1 VRRAYQSDTDV
12 ANIGFEAAVQF
23 VAILD
28 GAIAVLLA
36 LLQIIEIYLD
46 IGEKPRKRSL
56 RSLARR
62 QKRSEQMERIN

>member
-28 GAIAVLLA
+28 GTIAVLLA
-36 LLQIIEIYLD
+36 VLQIIKTYLD
-46 IGEKPRKRSL
+46 IGEKLVGIPFSVPFKSG
-56 RSLARR
+56 
-62 QKRSEQMERIN
+62 IF